1 MNEVGLGSVRTVAV
15 LAGRRADAPDGSERR
30 LPPESE
36 GPVRAAIAELL
47 GGWEVD
53 LLIASAACGADIL
66 GLLAAEDLGVRTQIV
81 LPFDVARF
89 RAESVADR
97 GSHWGEIYDRLV
109 DAAAARG
116 DLIVRPHLDAP
127 DPFAANNAEV
137 IDLAFETGATRRL
150 AILVWDGRPSGEAD
164 ATADLAERAAAAG
177 FGRRDV
183 VPLELLP

>member
-1 MNEVGLGSVRTVAV
+1 MSDVGGGLVRTVAV
-15 LAGRRADAPDGSERR
+15 LGGRRADAADAAKRR
-30 LPPESE
+30 LPPEAE

-47 GGWEVD
+47 RGWEVD

-66 GLLAAEDLGVRTQIV
+66 GLLAADDVGVRTQIV

-97 GSHWGEIYDRLV
+97 GGAWGEIYDRLV
-109 DAAAARG
+109 EAVAARG
-116 DLIVRPHLDAP
+116 DLIVRLQPDAP

-137 IDLAFETGATRRL
+137 VDRALATGATRRL
-150 AILVWDGRPSGEAD
+150 VVLVWDGRPSGEAD

-183 VPLELLP
+183 APLELLP